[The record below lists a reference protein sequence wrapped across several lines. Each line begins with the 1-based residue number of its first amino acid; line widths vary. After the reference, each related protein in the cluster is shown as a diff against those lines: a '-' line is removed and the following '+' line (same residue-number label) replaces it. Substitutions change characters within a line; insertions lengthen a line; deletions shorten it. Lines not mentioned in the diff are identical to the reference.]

1 VPLDQGRKRLLAIVA
16 GILVA
21 RRLKTADDLFD
32 PSLAASPSRFT
43 FERILRGDHLE
54 DAMDSAT
61 ERSYR
66 RVKIIVLLLFIGGIV
81 SALLGLAT
89 VAVGKLGMLGVMAGF
104 LLLFGCVGAIA
115 MAQLLE
121 LLTDIADHLAA
132 IRAQLSKGVFGL
144 LG

>member
-1 VPLDQGRKRLLAIVA
+1 MDR
-16 GILVA
+16 
-21 RRLKTADDLFD
+21 
-32 PSLAASPSRFT
+32 AA
-43 FERILRGDHLE
+43 
-54 DAMDSAT
+54 

-66 RVKIIVLLLFIGGIV
+66 RVKIIVLLLSIGGIIA
-81 SALLGLAT
+81 ALLGLAT
-89 VAVGKLGMLGVMAGF
+89 VAVGKLCKLGVMAGF

>member
-1 VPLDQGRKRLLAIVA
+1 
-16 GILVA
+16 
-21 RRLKTADDLFD
+21 
-32 PSLAASPSRFT
+32 
-43 FERILRGDHLE
+43 
-54 DAMDSAT
+54 MDSVT
-61 ERSYR
+61 ERSHR

-89 VAVGKLGMLGVMAGF
+89 VAVEFSKLGVMGGF

>member
-1 VPLDQGRKRLLAIVA
+1 
-16 GILVA
+16 
-21 RRLKTADDLFD
+21 
-32 PSLAASPSRFT
+32 
-43 FERILRGDHLE
+43 
-54 DAMDSAT
+54 MDSAT

-81 SALLGLAT
+81 AALLGLAT
-89 VAVGKLGMLGVMAGF
+89 VAVGKLGKLGVLAGF

-115 MAQLLE
+115 MAQLLA

-132 IRAQLSKGVFGL
+132 IRAQLSRGVFSL

>member
-1 VPLDQGRKRLLAIVA
+1 MQWIGL
-16 GILVA
+16 
-21 RRLKTADDLFD
+21 
-32 PSLAASPSRFT
+32 
-43 FERILRGDHLE
+43 
-54 DAMDSAT
+54 T
-61 ERSYR
+61 EQSYR

-81 SALLGLAT
+81 AALLGLAT
-89 VAVGKLGMLGVMAGF
+89 VAVGKLGVIAGF

-132 IRAQLSKGVFGL
+132 IRAQLSRGVFGL

>member
-1 VPLDQGRKRLLAIVA
+1 
-16 GILVA
+16 
-21 RRLKTADDLFD
+21 
-32 PSLAASPSRFT
+32 
-43 FERILRGDHLE
+43 
-54 DAMDSAT
+54 MDSAT

-66 RVKIIVLLLFIGGIV
+66 RVKIIVLLLFIGGIIA
-81 SALLGLAT
+81 ALLGLAT
-89 VAVGKLGMLGVMAGF
+89 VAVGKLGVMAGF
-104 LLLFGCVGAIA
+104 VLLFGCVGAIA

>member
-1 VPLDQGRKRLLAIVA
+1 
-16 GILVA
+16 
-21 RRLKTADDLFD
+21 
-32 PSLAASPSRFT
+32 
-43 FERILRGDHLE
+43 
-54 DAMDSAT
+54 MDTAT

-66 RVKIIVLLLFIGGIV
+66 RVKIIVLLLFIGGIIA
-81 SALLGLAT
+81 ALLGLTT
-89 VAVGKLGMLGVMAGF
+89 VAVEFSKLGVLAGF
-104 LLLFGCVGAIA
+104 LLLFGCVAAFA

>member
-1 VPLDQGRKRLLAIVA
+1 MAHLLRIVTWDCGMALAWKAPL
-16 GILVA
+16 
-21 RRLKTADDLFD
+21 
-32 PSLAASPSRFT
+32 
-43 FERILRGDHLE
+43 
-54 DAMDSAT
+54 
-61 ERSYR
+61 
-66 RVKIIVLLLFIGGIV
+66 
-81 SALLGLAT
+81 
-89 VAVGKLGMLGVMAGF
+89 GKLGVMAGF